1 MFKRTIAVLSM
12 LTLLVP
18 STTVLAAPNPSHV
31 ETQNVSV
38 RDSII
43 PTGVYGIKGEGVAIR
58 SDHTENSKVLG
69 RLYGSSGH
77 TINVT
82 KSYDAS
88 YATWVYGKSSTGIT
102 GWVRADFLEWL

>member
-1 MFKRTIAVLSM
+1 MEV
-12 LTLLVP
+12 
-18 STTVLAAPNPSHV
+18 TVLK
-31 ETQNVSV
+31 
-38 RDSII
+38 
-43 PTGVYGIKGEGVAIR
+43 YIKPIKNGLFCELRFWGLG

>member
-18 STTVLAAPNPSHV
+18 GTTVLAAPNQPSV
-31 ETQNVSV
+31 ATQNISTK
-38 RDSII
+38 DSII

-58 SDHTENSKVLG
+58 SDHTESSKVLG

-88 YATWVYGKSSTGIT
+88 SATWVYGKSSTGIT